1 MDTLSDE
8 RVEEIIAGCTFPA
21 GTTLE
26 ITKARP
32 PVTGDTVENLLR
44 KPSAWASAD
53 ALQEA
58 RLTLPNSLRAYTSKN
73 PDDHDLDTPLYTAE
87 QLLSLLPAHEAGLT
101 SPSAETAPLA
111 DREKS
116 AASPASG
123 ERDAVIEECAKV
135 AEAEELTGDAPSHF
149 TQHEIDIVTA
159 TVRST
164 ARSIAAAIRSLRM
177 EGK

>member
-21 GTTLE
+21 GKTSALTAYEAAKGGGVDASFPTALSDSE
-26 ITKARP
+26 VRIWINSCNHEPARQA
-32 PVTGDTVENLLR
+32 LR
-44 KPSAWASAD
+44 
-53 ALQEA
+53 
-58 RLTLPNSLRAYTSKN
+58 
-73 PDDHDLDTPLYTAE
+73 
-87 QLLSLLPAHEAGLT
+87 QLLAYRVRGVSSALT
-101 SPSAETAPLA
+101 
-111 DREKS
+111 
-116 AASPASG
+116 SPASG

>member
-1 MDTLSDE
+1 MSDAIE
-8 RVEEIIAGCTFPA
+8 AACRAHSPQWGGIDPEIQRYAREQMRA
-21 GTTLE
+21 A
-26 ITKARP
+26 ITAYEAAKGGGVASIDGLP
-32 PVTGDTVENLLR
+32 PGIRAWEYQDADGNWNLCVDSEH
-44 KPSAWASAD
+44 K
-53 ALQEA
+53 
-58 RLTLPNSLRAYTSKN
+58 
-73 PDDHDLDTPLYTAE
+73 
-87 QLLSLLPAHEAGLT
+87 LSLEREATFYGT
-101 SPSAETAPLA
+101 GPVAFRPLFA
-111 DREKS
+111 L
-116 AASPASG
+116 ASPASG